1 IQRECN
7 NRDSRCSRQL
17 VRVARLHDACFR
29 RFALRNWPNDRQSE
43 STSDERDCL
52 FLVNHAAVRCS
63 RSRRHL
69 LAHKLPTLMNRFAA
83 RLAQNNLVLRGTRPE
98 ILQVNVGK
106 LCNLTCVHC
115 HVNAGPKR
123 KEIMTRETVDRIVD
137 WLAKSDIP
145 TVDLTG
151 GAPEMIPDFR
161 YVVQRVR
168 ALQPPRKIID
178 RCNLT
183 ILLERGYEDLGQFL
197 ARKKVEIIA
206 SMPCYSPENVNAQR
220 GEGVFEGS
228 IAALKLLNRLGYGV
242 SGDLPLHLVY
252 NPVGAFLPAP
262 QAKLEADFKRE
273 LAAHFGIV
281 FNKIYTITNLPIG
294 RFAASLSHNSKLEDY
309 MDLLVNAF
317 NPATIDG
324 LMCRNTISVGWRG
337 EVYDCDF
344 NQQLGMQ
351 WARDG
356 GRSGL
361 FLWDIYPDQGDDR
374 EIMTG
379 D

>member
-1 IQRECN
+1 
-7 NRDSRCSRQL
+7 
-17 VRVARLHDACFR
+17 
-29 RFALRNWPNDRQSE
+29 
-43 STSDERDCL
+43 
-52 FLVNHAAVRCS
+52 
-63 RSRRHL
+63 
-69 LAHKLPTLMNRFAA
+69 MNRFAA
-83 RLAQNNLVLRGTRPE
+83 RLAQNNLVLRRTRPE
-98 ILQVNVGK
+98 ILQINVGK

-123 KEIMTRETVDRIVD
+123 KEIMTRETVDRIID
-137 WLAKSDIP
+137 WLAKSGIP

-183 ILLERGYEDLGQFL
+183 ILLEPGYEGLAEFL
-197 ARKKVEIIA
+197 AKHKVEIIA
-206 SMPCYSPENVNAQR
+206 SMPCYTPANVNAQR
-220 GEGVFEGS
+220 GEGVFDGS
-228 IAALKLLNRLGYGV
+228 IKALQLLNSLGYGI
-242 SGDLPLHLVY
+242 DPELPLHLIY
-252 NPVGAFLPAP
+252 NPVGAFLPGP
-262 QAKLEADFKRE
+262 QADLEADYKRE
-273 LAAHFGIV
+273 LKKHFGIV
-281 FNKIYTITNLPIG
+281 FNKLYTITNLPIA
-294 RFAASLSHNSKLEDY
+294 RFASYLRHNNKLDEY
-309 MDLLVNAF
+309 MELLMSAF

-351 WARDG
+351 WLN
-356 GRSGL
+356 GRPI
-361 FLWDIYPDQGDDR
+361 FLWHVDPTKIDNR

-379 D
+379 DHCFGCTAGAGSSCGGALV